1 MIIDLLLI
9 ILLFTVFIS
18 VFLMALY
25 CKIRKYLEEPKN
37 KVRFYV
43 KMVEDGMPWL
53 FIQKRNGDLEF
64 VACDTDFIN
73 FGLNPLDF
81 YIMTE
86 GEIKEVFLNTKD

>member
-1 MIIDLLLI
+1 MIIDLLLR
-9 ILLFTVFIS
+9 ILLFTGFIS

-25 CKIRKYLEEPKN
+25 CNLKEPKN

-86 GEIKEVFLNTKD
+86 GEIKEVFLNTKE

>member
-1 MIIDLLLI
+1 MIVNLLLI
-9 ILLFTVFIS
+9 ILLFTGLIS
-18 VFLMALY
+18 VFLIALY
-25 CKIRKYLEEPKN
+25 CKTRKYLKEPKN

-43 KMVEDGMPWL
+43 RMVEDGMPWL
-53 FIQKRNGDLEF
+53 FIQKRNGGLEF

-81 YIMTE
+81 YIMTG

>member
-9 ILLFTVFIS
+9 ILLFTVLIS

-25 CKIRKYLEEPKN
+25 CKIRKYLKEPKN

-53 FIQKRNGDLEF
+53 YIQKRNGDLEF

-73 FGLNPLDF
+73 FDLNPLDF
-81 YIMTE
+81 YNMKA
-86 GEIKEVFLNTKD
+86 GEIREVFLNTKD

>member
-1 MIIDLLLI
+1 MIIDLLLT
-9 ILLFTVFIS
+9 ILSFTGFIS

-25 CKIRKYLEEPKN
+25 CNLKEPKN

-43 KMVEDGMPWL
+43 KMIEDGMPWL

>member
-1 MIIDLLLI
+1 MNIDLLFI
-9 ILLFTVFIS
+9 ILSFTGFIS

-25 CKIRKYLEEPKN
+25 CNLKEPKN

-64 VACDTDFIN
+64 VACDTDFIS

-81 YIMTE
+81 YNMKA

>member
-9 ILLFTVFIS
+9 ILLFTGFIS
-18 VFLMALY
+18 VFLMGLY

>member
-1 MIIDLLLI
+1 MIIDLLFI
-9 ILLFTVFIS
+9 ILLFTGFIS
-18 VFLMALY
+18 VFLMGLY